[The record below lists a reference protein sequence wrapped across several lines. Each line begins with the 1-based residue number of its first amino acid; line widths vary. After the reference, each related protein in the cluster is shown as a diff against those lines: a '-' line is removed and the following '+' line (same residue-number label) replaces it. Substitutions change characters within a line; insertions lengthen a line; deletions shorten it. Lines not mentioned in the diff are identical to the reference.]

1 MVPCAPQVVGNW
13 LWLPWVAGWPS
24 LRNSSRGP
32 LRAAQHQHTGLVA
45 QAARDL
51 SGAGTLASS
60 GVGGGG
66 GDGGK
71 VTCWRCRRHLAMANF
86 NPALIC
92 PGGSQ
97 VLSFWLSGTS
107 PEEACVQ
114 VSRWALPFR
123 VCGWTWNF
131 LPNPAFQH
139 RLCIHT
145 SCGSSTLFPPRKR
158 ECVF

>member
-1 MVPCAPQVVGNW
+1 M
-13 LWLPWVAGWPS
+13 AGWPS

-32 LRAAQHQHTGLVA
+32 LRATQHQHTRLV
-45 QAARDL
+45 RWSLMPPGDL

-60 GVGGGG
+60 GVG
-66 GDGGK
+66 DGGK
-71 VTCWRCRRHLAMANF
+71 VTCWLSRRHLAMANF
-86 NPALIC
+86 NLALIC

-97 VLSFWLSGTS
+97 VLSFCLSCSS
-107 PEEACVQ
+107 PDEACVHG
-114 VSRWALPFR
+114 SRWVLPFR

-139 RLCIHT
+139 RFCIHT
-145 SCGSSTLFPPRKR
+145 SYVSSTLFPPRKR